1 MKMYLVG
8 GFLGSGKTTAIAQ
21 AAQIFIDQRKRVG
34 IITNEQGKHLV
45 DTAFLRSKSLP
56 TLEVTGGCICCHLD
70 DFNERVDELTI
81 RYRPDVIFAESVGS
95 CADLVA
101 TVLKPLVKLRADFD
115 QPTSLSV
122 FTDARLF
129 YRYLIGLE
137 MPFSEEVTYIYEKQ
151 LEEGGLIVI
160 NKSDLLDEKKTS
172 VMLPLAAAKYP
183 GKTFRLQNSLMRNQ
197 VEEWLDLL
205 DSSESPQ
212 SQISMDIDYDQYASG
227 EKRFCWVDREIKI
240 SVDDQE
246 KRIQLLNV
254 IQRICRRLPDQGC
267 SVAHLKFLLDDGRDN
282 IKFNL
287 TALDDLD
294 AKFGMFSDT
303 LQILKGPVYS
313 LRINAMIEGP
323 LETIEKNID
332 TIISSELNS
341 DGIAYSVLSGFTR
354 VPGYPKPT
362 MRIGNS

>member
-1 MKMYLVG
+1 MRLYLVG
-8 GFLGSGKTTAIAQ
+8 GFLGSGKTTAITQ
-21 AAQIFIDQRKRVG
+21 AAQIFIEQGKRVG
-34 IITNEQGKHLV
+34 IVTNEQGKHLV

-70 DFNERVDELTI
+70 DFNERVDELTV
-81 RYRPDVIFAESVGS
+81 RYHPDVIFAESVGS

-101 TVLKPLVKLRADFD
+101 TVLKPLMKLRADFD

-129 YRYLIGLE
+129 YRYLNGLE
-137 MPFSEEVTYIYEKQ
+137 LPFSEEVIYTYEKQ

-160 NKSDLLDEKKTS
+160 NKSDLLDEKKTAEL
-172 VMLPLAAAKYP
+172 LPLAAAKYP
-183 GKTFRLQNSLMRNQ
+183 GKIFRLQNSLKASQ
-197 VEEWLDLL
+197 VKEWLELL
-205 DSSESPQ
+205 DSPES
-212 SQISMDIDYDQYASG
+212 SQPRISMDMDYDRYASG

-240 SVDDQE
+240 SADDQE
-246 KRIQLLNV
+246 KKIHLLNI
-254 IQRICRRLPDQGC
+254 IQRICRKLSGQAY
-267 SVAHLKFLLDDGRDN
+267 SIAHLKFLLDDGREN

-294 AKFGMFSDT
+294 SKFEGFSDS
-303 LQILKGPVYS
+303 LRALKGSTYS

-323 LETIEKNID
+323 LEAIEENID

-341 DGIAYSVLSGFTR
+341 EGIDYSVLSGFTR